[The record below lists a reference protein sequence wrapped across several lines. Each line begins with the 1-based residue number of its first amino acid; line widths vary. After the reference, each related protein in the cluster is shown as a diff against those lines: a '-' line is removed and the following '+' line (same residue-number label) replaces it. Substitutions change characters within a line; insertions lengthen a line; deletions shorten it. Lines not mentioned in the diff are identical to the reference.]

1 MKTVVRSIVWLELKL
16 NFPVNFLLH
25 FDFLSSSPTR
35 LDSEPNIRIVS
46 NPLYMDDVVIDE
58 LPYWANP
65 EAETTLAD
73 DSHPKMGMNN
83 DIAPEKPGGLI
94 NAFGFDFGEHKPE

>member
-1 MKTVVRSIVWLELKL
+1 VTRIKAQFPRQLSIY
-16 NFPVNFLLH
+16 
-25 FDFLSSSPTR
+25 FLSSSPTR

-83 DIAPEKPGGLI
+83 DIVPEKQGGLI